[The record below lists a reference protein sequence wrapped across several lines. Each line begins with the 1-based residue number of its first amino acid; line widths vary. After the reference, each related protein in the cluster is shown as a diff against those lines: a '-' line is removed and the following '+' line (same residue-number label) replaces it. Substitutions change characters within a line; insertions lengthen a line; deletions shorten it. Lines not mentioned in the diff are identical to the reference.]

1 MPNSLWRVVLI
12 AVVSVALAAPAR
24 AESLETAGKQILA
37 GIVVVSAALA
47 VGVTLLI
54 LHEKHKTSSITG
66 CVSSGPGLINIT
78 DEKDKRIYKLS
89 GDPVGVKVGD
99 RMTLEGKRR
108 KEGGKTD
115 VFQAHS
121 VTRDFGACQP

>member
-12 AVVSVALAAPAR
+12 AVVSVALDAPAQ
-24 AESLETAGKQILA
+24 AESLDTAGKQIVA

-47 VGVTLLI
+47 VGVTLLVF
-54 LHEKHKTSSITG
+54 HEKHKTGSITG
-66 CVSSGPGLINIT
+66 CVSSGPGLVNIT
-78 DEKDKRIYKLS
+78 DEKDKRTYRLA

-108 KEGGKTD
+108 KEGGNP